1 MKGWGRRKAYTN
13 DVSNI
18 TRLLVANLPAIAAFL
33 ETVECERFERT
44 CDRADEEFADFR
56 GAPFH
61 A

>member
-1 MKGWGRRKAYTN
+1 MGEEEAHTN
-13 DVSNI
+13 DVSDI
-18 TRLLVANLPAIAAFL
+18 TRLLVTDFPAITAFL
-33 ETVECERFERT
+33 ETVERQGFERT